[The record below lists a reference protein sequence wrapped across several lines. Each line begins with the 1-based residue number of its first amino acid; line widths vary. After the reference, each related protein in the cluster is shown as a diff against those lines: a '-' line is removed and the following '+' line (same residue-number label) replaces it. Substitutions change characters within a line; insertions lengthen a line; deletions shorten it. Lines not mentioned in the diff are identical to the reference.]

1 MMVMPPK
8 LVESSIL
15 NGRKEPVDPIASPLI
30 IYSLVTQNINSED
43 DEEQESY
50 VINELLHGMLKVAPA
65 PFNTSF
71 FFQQKVKIFNLTLK

>member
-1 MMVMPPK
+1 V
-8 LVESSIL
+8 
-15 NGRKEPVDPIASPLI
+15 NPIASPLI

-50 VINELLHGMLKVAPA
+50 AINELLHGMLNVAPA

-71 FFQQKVKIFNLTLK
+71 FPSKKLKFST

>member
-1 MMVMPPK
+1 M
-8 LVESSIL
+8 
-15 NGRKEPVDPIASPLI
+15 NPIASPLI
-30 IYSLVTQNINSED
+30 IYSLVTQNINSEDDED